1 MSRRFLA
8 VALTVFLTSL
18 FLAACNSGDADA
30 DAARPLPIVT
40 GGVTEY
46 VVVRN
51 DLYDS
56 SNPIVRAAVRLRN
69 AISEVTGA
77 EMQIK
82 TDWDGTEDNSA
93 RKEILVGD
101 TNRQES
107 KDALAQ
113 LGDDQFIIKV
123 FGDGTKIVVTG
134 KTERGT
140 DTAVDYFC
148 QTYLGYRSEDDF
160 TANPDFSLSLGLEDI
175 RSFDGS
181 AGEIIPAGSDSEAAL
196 IWQDAGTVSD
206 GKRTLART
214 DVLIYRL
221 YGSMGKPYKLT
232 FDMEGQ
238 YLVTLSTDNETYYR
252 LFAFTDDG
260 YGSPRGSYSADLT
273 EYFATSDTVYIRV
286 TDYHPLDENSPVIY
300 SLALAGEDRTL
311 N

>member
-8 VALTVFLTSL
+8 VALTILLTSL
-18 FLAACNSGDADA
+18 FLAACKADDADS
-30 DAARPLPIVT
+30 DAAQPLPIVA
-40 GGVTEY
+40 GGVTDY

-56 SNPIVRAAVRLRN
+56 SNPIVRTAVRLRN
-69 AISEVTGA
+69 TISEVTGA

-113 LGDDQFIIKV
+113 LRDDQFIIKV
-123 FGDGTKIVVTG
+123 CGDGTKIVVTG

-140 DTAVDYFC
+140 EAAVDYFC
-148 QTYLGYRSEDDF
+148 QTYLGYRSGDDF

-175 RSFDGS
+175 RGYDGS
-181 AGEIIPAGSDSEAAL
+181 AGEIIPANSDSEAAL

-214 DVLIYRL
+214 DVLIYRMH
-221 YGSMGKPYKLT
+221 GMMGKPYKLT
-232 FDMEGQ
+232 FDIEGQ
-238 YLVTLSTDNETYYR
+238 YLVTVSTDNETYYR

-260 YGSPRGSYSADLT
+260 YGSPRGNYTADLT
-273 EYFATSDTVYIRV
+273 EYFATSETVYIRV

-300 SLALAGEDRTL
+300 SLSLTDEDRTL
-311 N
+311 D